1 LLAVFATAALQ
12 HLQEIGEVLMGSGRT
27 MAERG
32 AALLELIAFA
42 YFVAASAEAVQ
53 PGSTLLSEVRS
64 VIGQNL
70 TRLQKIA
77 GDVQVSSGWVGS
89 KGTTYF
95 GGFDAATGKVYLGQN
110 GHFGG
115 MAEAGGTPV
124 ASQTPGLTVFET
136 ADKVL
141 WANDSWSMP
150 TRLTPEQ
157 AAQVQAALEAYF
169 PGKTVTQ
176 VPEIR

>member
-1 LLAVFATAALQ
+1 
-12 HLQEIGEVLMGSGRT
+12 

-42 YFVAASAEAVQ
+42 YFVAASAEAIQ

-64 VIGQNL
+64 VVGQNL
-70 TRLQKIA
+70 TRLQRIVNDVPRSPA
-77 GDVQVSSGWVGS
+77 NNGVQVSAGWVGS

-95 GGFDAATGKVYLGQN
+95 GGFDPATGRVYLGQN

-124 ASQTPGLTVFET
+124 ASQTPGITVFET
-136 ADKVL
+136 ADNVI
-141 WANDSWSMP
+141 WANDSPSLY
-150 TRLTPEQ
+150 RALSCEQ
-157 AAQVQAALEAYF
+157 TAQIQAALEAYF
-169 PGKTVTQ
+169 PGKPVAQ
-176 VPEIR
+176 VPKVE